1 MMKCGL
7 ILGVLWV
14 VCLPLWGQTLTCK
27 SAQVSFF
34 SSAPMEDIEAKSLTA
49 VAALNA
55 STGDVVFK
63 VKNTSFQ
70 FAKKLM
76 REHFNENYMES
87 EKFPISEF
95 RGKLADASILQKPG
109 KYTVPVTGSLQVHGV
124 TKVYE
129 VKVDLT
135 VEEGAI
141 QSHASFPVKVAD
153 HNIKI
158 PALLGKNIAETVK
171 ITIKA
176 RFTP

>member
-1 MMKCGL
+1 MTKCGL
-7 ILGVLWV
+7 MLGVLWV

-34 SSAPMEDIEAKSLTA
+34 SSAPLEDIEAKSTTA
-49 VAALNA
+49 VAALNT
-55 STGDVVFK
+55 STGDVVVK

-87 EKFPISEF
+87 ERFPISEF
-95 RGKLADASILQKPG
+95 RGKVTDPSILFKPG

-124 TKVYE
+124 SKPYE
-129 VKVDLT
+129 VNVELI
-135 VEEGAI
+135 VEEGSI
-141 QSHASFPVKVAD
+141 QSQATFLVKVED
-153 HNIKI
+153 HDIRI

-171 ITIKA
+171 VTIKA